1 MFLYQNPSE
10 SEEEEYVPA
19 VLRRPKVANHTIHES
34 FTADTRDH
42 EDHTFCGVM
51 FDIQCKGQEDGAV
64 PVEFMLITCLA
75 VRGDLGPMTVWT
87 TPGSYKKKEHAKE
100 KWECIYDAEH
110 TPSRQNYQPLDLV
123 SPIRLQPG
131 ESCGVYVHSTLPG
144 DDALVYDN
152 QRASVTHE
160 DAVLKVLP
168 GQAHLSNRPFGR
180 HGMWGFPWRERREF
194 VGRVSYGVN
203 YILWNP
209 VANVHQRFP
218 PAFKEAAWLLLLC
231 ARKPESPLYWLHD
244 EVLYYIL
251 NMCKYDWFST
261 HTRLRTTSR
270 HERPL
275 RKWSQASS
283 DTWAA
288 LSTLKGLA
296 LAQLTWPL
304 VAAKARS
311 LILEQMEAR
320 PGMALPASAENDLQR
335 NHVGMSPSAQADM
348 LELPS
353 QCPW

>member
-283 DTWAA
+283 ENSMGA
-288 LSTLKGLA
+288 LFRQVTPSVGFNFDSQSTESES
-296 LAQLTWPL
+296 TSNSVSNESSW
-304 VAAKARS
+304 
-311 LILEQMEAR
+311 
-320 PGMALPASAENDLQR
+320 
-335 NHVGMSPSAQADM
+335 
-348 LELPS
+348 
-353 QCPW
+353 